1 MYGMEVQNYM
11 PFTCR
16 IANTLE
22 DLDHVYRLRHECYLR
37 NGSIEAQPEGRF
49 HDKYDQL
56 PNSFSFLL
64 EQDGEMPVATVRI
77 SVVRPDLG
85 WVTSPANAVFGD
97 HAAFTNLQGHS
108 WVEASRLCFSEQA
121 RRDVLMRLV
130 ANMAA
135 MADFY
140 EVDYFVG
147 CPRVE
152 HTELYMRWFGFE
164 QLAPPRQYYGVSFQT
179 ALLGVTRP
187 GLHLHTQHVKVMQQ
201 ARRDAFEHISRM

>member
-1 MYGMEVQNYM
+1 M
-11 PFTCR
+11 PFTCKL
-16 IANTLE
+16 AHTLE

-37 NGSIEAQPEGRF
+37 NGSIEAQPGGRF
-49 HDKYDQL
+49 HDSYDAS

-64 EQDGEMPVATVRI
+64 QHDQEPPMATVRI

-85 WVTSPANAVFGD
+85 WVTSPANCVFGD
-97 HAAFTNLQGHS
+97 HTAFATLQGHS

-164 QLAPPRQYYGVSFQT
+164 QLAPPRQYFGVSFKT
-179 ALLGVTRP
+179 ALLGVSRA

-201 ARRDAFEHISRM
+201 ARRDAFSHISSL